1 MQAAPFLQEVA
12 QQQKSEERQELSAE
26 QFTIKKDEERKAVG
40 AEIITIDKDYAAR
53 IGGSSAGYKP
63 KVATW

>member
-12 QQQKSEERQELSAE
+12 QQQRVEQKEELSAE
-26 QFTIKKDEERKAVG
+26 QFTLRKEQEKRALG
-40 AEIITIDKDYAAR
+40 AEIITIDRDYAEKTGA
-53 IGGSSAGYKP
+53 SGYRP